1 MSALSVRRA
10 AITDAEALSTLAA
23 VTFPLAC
30 PPSMPAE
37 DHRAFIA
44 AHLTAAHFDIHLR
57 TPGHLVDVLDDSGV
71 LVGYSLIVC
80 GEPLDAEIAAPLTG
94 PERTGYL
101 SKFYLHPDA
110 QGGGLAPRLMDAA
123 IESARGSGVDGLVL
137 GVNGENTR
145 AQSFYRRMSFDV
157 VGKRTFT
164 VGQRVEHDLVMYRK
178 L

>member
-1 MSALSVRRA
+1 MRSVSVRRA
-10 AITDAEALSTLAA
+10 EPSDAEALAALAA

-44 AHLTAAHFDIHLR
+44 AHLTAAHFDTHLR
-57 TPGHLVDVLDDSGV
+57 APGHLVDVLDDSGA
-71 LVGYSLIVC
+71 LVGYSLTVC
-80 GEPLDAEIAAPLTG
+80 GEPLDAGLAAALADPAH
-94 PERTGYL
+94 TGYL

-110 QGGGLAPRLMDAA
+110 QGGGLAPRLMDAVVEGA
-123 IESARGSGVDGLVL
+123 RESGAAGVVL

-145 AQSFYRRMSFDV
+145 AQSFYRRMSFEV
-157 VGKRTFT
+157 IGERTFT
-164 VGQRVEHDLVMYRK
+164 VGQRVENDLVMYRK